1 MKAFCSLR
9 KSFVKLN
16 VNVFWGEQ
24 IVILSCIADFCMYS
38 LISALEEA
46 GVDANCDLLYKPE
59 NLVTCDL
66 A

>member
-1 MKAFCSLR
+1 
-9 KSFVKLN
+9 
-16 VNVFWGEQ
+16 
-24 IVILSCIADFCMYS
+24 MYS